1 MIYRLNRGCLTI
13 CALGLLYAP
22 SSIGQNEYA
31 TARRTVDRVQP
42 LIQAKKFSEAGSFLG
57 DLGCGADVNC
67 ETLKQFSLG
76 FLYEAWAQANPE
88 NRPVLL
94 ARAVEFYGNA
104 QRRSPDNVQIL
115 TNLALAARSAGD
127 LATATDSAAQLVTL
141 DSTRAYEHSLF
152 LGDLLLARDDRP
164 GAMRAYQSAIE
175 LNEAKPEAHSRI
187 LNLRMRPG
195 NSREVF
201 GYSKTLSRSFPE
213 VAVMGFSF
221 VINSDFKNDVERSEK
236 ALALW
241 SALRANLGQ
250 VGEPELDTL
259 PRPENWGSGGI
270 AELHQLISGRRISL
284 SWWSETDQ
292 RRDAISRVLR
302 RRAATIRA
310 TQNRELAIRQRA
322 ALQLLRNAV
331 DIAPSF
337 NAYFRGPLRDS
348 TNAQLDAATDL
359 VTLHHEIKAG
369 GNYSELSGVSAGQL
383 EEMTNVLFDGKAGAY
398 AAGQLEAIQR
408 YHTVL
413 GMVYYETGRIRSDW
427 ADNAEY
433 QLYHALNTAD
443 RIAAGD
449 PGLYKPLPELER
461 MLAEVYFKRQET
473 KKGAK
478 RSLRAAMG
486 FLETDNLAAAT
497 GALKLAKDSG
507 ANRKKSLAV
516 ATILNSRELLQARGM
531 QAAEVEGDTVILN
544 AKLNWL
550 LDPNSL
556 ELDADFIARQR
567 FKVLSDL
574 GSELGKAGHVDLSR
588 AVSTQALDAAR
599 GQKVLTSLQDIRR
612 IQSIESSLY
621 AGSVK
626 KLSAAQRPNI
636 TRQLG
641 HRQPTEGEQ
650 VWALPL
656 STGSIIV
663 HTNPQ
668 LIKTVENLDELDE
681 NPAVLRA
688 GFRSQR

>member
-1 MIYRLNRGCLTI
+1 
-13 CALGLLYAP
+13 
-22 SSIGQNEYA
+22 
-31 TARRTVDRVQP
+31 
-42 LIQAKKFSEAGSFLG
+42 
-57 DLGCGADVNC
+57 
-67 ETLKQFSLG
+67 
-76 FLYEAWAQANPE
+76 
-88 NRPVLL
+88 
-94 ARAVEFYGNA
+94 
-104 QRRSPDNVQIL
+104 
-115 TNLALAARSAGD
+115 
-127 LATATDSAAQLVTL
+127 
-141 DSTRAYEHSLF
+141 
-152 LGDLLLARDDRP
+152 
-164 GAMRAYQSAIE
+164 
-175 LNEAKPEAHSRI
+175 
-187 LNLRMRPG
+187 
-195 NSREVF
+195 
-201 GYSKTLSRSFPE
+201 
-213 VAVMGFSF
+213 
-221 VINSDFKNDVERSEK
+221 
-236 ALALW
+236 
-241 SALRANLGQ
+241 
-250 VGEPELDTL
+250 
-259 PRPENWGSGGI
+259 
-270 AELHQLISGRRISL
+270 
-284 SWWSETDQ
+284 
-292 RRDAISRVLR
+292 
-302 RRAATIRA
+302 
-310 TQNRELAIRQRA
+310 
-322 ALQLLRNAV
+322 
-331 DIAPSF
+331 
-337 NAYFRGPLRDS
+337 
-348 TNAQLDAATDL
+348 
-359 VTLHHEIKAG
+359 
-369 GNYSELSGVSAGQL
+369 
-383 EEMTNVLFDGKAGAY
+383 
-398 AAGQLEAIQR
+398 
-408 YHTVL
+408 
-413 GMVYYETGRIRSDW
+413 
-427 ADNAEY
+427 
-433 QLYHALNTAD
+433 
-443 RIAAGD
+443 
-449 PGLYKPLPELER
+449 

>member
-1 MIYRLNRGCLTI
+1 MICRLNRWCLSI
-13 CALGLLYAP
+13 CALAVLYAP
-22 SSIGQNEYA
+22 SSMGQDEYA
-31 TARRTVDRVQP
+31 TARRTVDRAQR
-42 LIQAKKFSEAGSFLG
+42 LIQGEKFSEAGSFLG
-57 DLGCGADVNC
+57 DLGCGGDRNC

-76 FLYEAWAQANPE
+76 FLYDAWAQANVE
-88 NRPVLL
+88 NRPILL
-94 ARAVEFYGNA
+94 ARAVGFYGRA
-104 QRRSPDNVQIL
+104 QRLSPDNVQIL

-127 LATATDSAAQLVTL
+127 LATATDSAARLVTL

-164 GAMRAYQSAIE
+164 GAMRAYQSAME
-175 LNEAKPEAHSRI
+175 LNEASPEAHRRI
-187 LNLRMRPG
+187 LNLRIRIG

-201 GYSKTLSRSFPE
+201 ATSKTLSRSFPE
-213 VAVMGFSF
+213 VAVIGFSF
-221 VINSDFKNDVERSEK
+221 VINSDFNKDVERSEN
-236 ALALW
+236 ALTLW

-259 PRPENWGSGGI
+259 PQPEIWQSAGI
-270 AELHQLISGRRISL
+270 AELHQVISGGRMSL
-284 SWWSETDQ
+284 SWWSETDE

-310 TQNRELAIRQRA
+310 TQNLEIENRLRA
-322 ALQLLRNAV
+322 ALRLLRKAV
-331 DIAPSF
+331 DIAPPYY
-337 NAYFRGPLRDS
+337 AYFSGTLADT

-413 GMVYYETGRIRSDW
+413 GMVYYETGRISSDW
-427 ADNAEY
+427 ADNAQY
-433 QLYHALNTAD
+433 QLYHALKTAD
-443 RIAAGD
+443 RIAARE

-473 KKGAK
+473 KQGAQ

-486 FLETDNLAAAT
+486 FLETDNLPAASD
-497 GALKLAKDSG
+497 ALKLAKDSG
-507 ANRKKSLAV
+507 IDSKKSLAL
-516 ATILNSRELLQARGM
+516 ATILSSRELLQARGM
-531 QAAEVEGDTVILN
+531 QAAEVEGGTVKLN
-544 AKLNWL
+544 AELNWL

-556 ELDADFIARQR
+556 ELDAGFIARQR

-588 AVSTQALDAAR
+588 AVSAQALDAAR

-612 IQSIESSLY
+612 IQSIESSLS
-621 AGSVK
+621 AGSV
-626 KLSAAQRPNI
+626 KLSAAQRPKV
-636 TRQLG
+636 TRRLG
-641 HRQPTEGEQ
+641 QRQPTGSAQ

-656 STGSIIV
+656 STGSITV
-663 HTNPQ
+663 QANPQ
-668 LIKTVENLDELDE
+668 LIETVRNLDKIDE
-681 NPAVLRA
+681 NRAVLRA
-688 GFRSQR
+688 SSPSQR

>member
-1 MIYRLNRGCLTI
+1 M
-13 CALGLLYAP
+13 
-22 SSIGQNEYA
+22 GQDEYA
-31 TARRTVDRVQP
+31 TARRTVDRAQQMI
-42 LIQAKKFSEAGSFLG
+42 LGEKFSEAGSLLG

-67 ETLKQFSLG
+67 ETLKQFSRG

-88 NRPVLL
+88 NRPILL
-94 ARAVEFYGNA
+94 ARAVEFYGDA
-104 QRRSPDNVQIL
+104 QRLSPDNVQIL

-152 LGDLLLARDDRP
+152 LGDLLLARDDRR

-187 LNLRMRPG
+187 LNLRIKTG

-201 GYSKTLSRSFPE
+201 AYSKRLSRSFPE
-213 VAVMGFSF
+213 VAVEGFSF

-236 ALALW
+236 ALTLW

-250 VGEPELDTL
+250 MGEPELDTL
-259 PRPENWGSGGI
+259 PRPEIWQSDGI
-270 AELHQLISGRRISL
+270 AELHHVFSGRRNSL
-284 SWWSETDQ
+284 SWWSETDD

-302 RRAATIRA
+302 RRAMTIRA
-310 TQNRELAIRQRA
+310 TSNLELENRQRA
-322 ALQLLRNAV
+322 ALVLLRKAV
-331 DIAPSF
+331 DIAPPVY
-337 NAYFRGPLRDS
+337 AYLRGSLENS

-383 EEMTNVLFDGKAGAY
+383 KEMTNVLFDGKAGAY

-427 ADNAEY
+427 ADNAQY
-433 QLYHALNTAD
+433 QLYHALKTAD
-443 RIAAGD
+443 RIAATD

-473 KKGAK
+473 KEGAE

-486 FLETDNLAAAT
+486 FLETDNLPAAT
-497 GALKLAKDSG
+497 EALTLAKDSG
-507 ANRKKSLAV
+507 ADRKKSLAV
-516 ATILNSRELLQARGM
+516 ATILGSRELLQARGM
-531 QAAEVEGDTVILN
+531 QAVEVEGQTVTLN
-544 AKLNWL
+544 AELNWL

-556 ELDADFIARQR
+556 DLDADFIARQR

-588 AVSTQALDAAR
+588 TVSAQALDAAR

-612 IQSIESSLY
+612 IQSIESSLS
-621 AGSVK
+621 AGSV
-626 KLSAAQRPNI
+626 KLSAAQRPKV

-641 HRQPTEGEQ
+641 QRQPTGSEQ

-656 STGSIIV
+656 STGSITV
-663 HTNPQ
+663 QTNPQ
-668 LIKTVENLDELDE
+668 LIEAARNSDRLDESL
-681 NPAVLRA
+681 PVLRA
-688 GFRSQR
+688 NARSQR